1 MVKTFFNFF
10 ICESIGDAIVLLKCL
25 EDFRYKDL
33 NDHMQL
39 HSHIEPSH
47 SLRQIDASGWLSLVL
62 WR

>member
-33 NDHMQL
+33 NYHMQL
-39 HSHIEPSH
+39 HSHIE
-47 SLRQIDASGWLSLVL
+47 LLTVCVKLMRVGG
-62 WR
+62 